1 MEGLQIPA
9 KNNLIKLQLWWTGQH
24 TASSVKLPTYRF
36 VIYCINTCFIFMN
49 IKPKGIAFWLLQ
61 KLCLTKETDL
71 IPYFSHRVFWIS
83 MVLFCLVIFFFLSI
97 FFPSKIIW
105 FGILGVVPR
114 NTCVCEV
121 EGKATPKVQFWVKLK
136 VVLVIQVP
144 WIYVSFHKTKWCTI
158 GNCQASTCY
167 GSILKKINQSAKPL
181 AILWNI
187 KHQSDTELHTFSL
200 QFRKHFLH
208 VN

>member
-9 KNNLIKLQLWWTGQH
+9 KNNLIKIQLWWTGQH

-83 MVLFCLVIFFFLSI
+83 MVLFCLVIIFFCVCVCDFFFFPFFFLPKSSDLV
-97 FFPSKIIW
+97 FCELFQ
-105 FGILGVVPR
+105 GTHV
-114 NTCVCEV
+114 CVRWRE
-121 EGKATPKVQFWVKLK
+121 KQ
-136 VVLVIQVP
+136 
-144 WIYVSFHKTKWCTI
+144 
-158 GNCQASTCY
+158 
-167 GSILKKINQSAKPL
+167 
-181 AILWNI
+181 
-187 KHQSDTELHTFSL
+187 L
-200 QFRKHFLH
+200 QKF
-208 VN
+208 NSE